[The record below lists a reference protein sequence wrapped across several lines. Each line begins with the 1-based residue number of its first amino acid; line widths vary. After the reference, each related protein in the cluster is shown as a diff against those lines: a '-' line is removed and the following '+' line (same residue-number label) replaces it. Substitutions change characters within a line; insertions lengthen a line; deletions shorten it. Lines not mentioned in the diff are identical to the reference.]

1 MDGPYNIRIIEY
13 ENGTVEIRNYDKP
26 VNAVYD
32 GESSISPIY
41 QKSKKRKKNL
51 IENPF
56 TGELEHLKTFDDA
69 ARSDRVSMNRTRNNV
84 YKYSRQADWEYFI
97 TLTFDSTKVDRY
109 DFDVCMKKSR
119 KWLSNQQIHYAPDL
133 KYLIVPEQHKDGAW
147 HIHGVLACVGDMK
160 ITDSGR
166 VSKDGKAYVRDATN
180 CKYPTI
186 YNLSGWKNGWSTATK
201 VRDKHKVA
209 SYIVKYITKD
219 LCSVTSGKHRYYKS
233 NNIPEPVEHGFIV
246 SPDDM
251 PDFIQTLENSYGM
264 SLVHHKKLES
274 IYQIVSYR
282 YYLIEQE
289 REVKNEQS

>member
-1 MDGPYNIRIIEY
+1 MNGAYNIRIIEY
-13 ENGTVEIRNYDKP
+13 ENGSVEVRHYDKP

-32 GESSISPIY
+32 GESSIAPVY
-41 QKSKKRKKNL
+41 RQPKKRKKNL

-56 TGELEHLKTFDDA
+56 SGELEPLKTFEDA
-69 ARSDRVSMNRTRNNV
+69 VRSDRVSLNRTRNNV

-97 TLTFDSTKVDRY
+97 TLTFDSGKVNRY
-109 DFDVCMKKSR
+109 DFDICMKKSCE
-119 KWLSNQQIHYAPDL
+119 WLKNQRNRYAPDL

-147 HIHGVLACVGDMK
+147 HIHGVLACVGDM
-160 ITDSGR
+160 IFTDSGR
-166 VSKDGKAYVRDATN
+166 VAKGGKAYVINATN
-180 CKYPTI
+180 SKYPTI

-233 NNIPEPVEHGFIV
+233 NNIAEPVEHGFIV

-251 PDFIQTLENSYGM
+251 PEFLQTLENSFGM
-264 SLVHHKKLES
+264 SLVYQKKFES
-274 IYQIVSYR
+274 VYQTVSYR

-289 REVKNEQS
+289 SEVKNEQS